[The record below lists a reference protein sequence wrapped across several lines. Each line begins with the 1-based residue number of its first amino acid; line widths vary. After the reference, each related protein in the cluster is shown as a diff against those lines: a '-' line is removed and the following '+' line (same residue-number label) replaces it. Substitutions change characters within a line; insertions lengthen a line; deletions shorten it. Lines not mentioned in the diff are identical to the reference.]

1 MGKLE
6 SYSDPKQMASLNIVS
21 ISACKP
27 FGSSKS
33 CCTDF
38 HHDDFYYDCITRNW
52 MDENKK
58 THVISNSGPVRYVA
72 PISRASMIDCNIREW
87 FPSKSSAH
95 WLSVDTATV
104 TFRPIFVVQSIF
116 NLFRAENWKKK
127 RQINYDR
134 IKARKSMF
142 QFFF

>member
-58 THVISNSGPVRYVA
+58 NSRDFQFG
-72 PISRASMIDCNIREW
+72 SCSIR
-87 FPSKSSAH
+87 SAH
-95 WLSVDTATV
+95 FASLDDWLQYPWVVPIEIQRPLIERRHSNCYFSSH
-104 TFRPIFVVQSIF
+104 FRSSIDFQSVQSRK
-116 NLFRAENWKKK
+116 LK
-127 RQINYDR
+127 REETNKLR
-134 IKARKSMF
+134 SN
-142 QFFF
+142 